1 MNVIK
6 LFPIPWQQA
15 YRDTQEEL
23 TAELADFK
31 EKYREIAGLLH
42 DTQEELKN
50 AAKRRRVSAAAG
62 GVGAAS
68 ASGAAAA
75 AYPGAGRHDVSGM
88 FSSPTGPDESEERG
102 RLTAAKK
109 IHAILGGNTRVW
121 NPPPLLSGRARDC
134 EHVLWVRV
142 LRSTPR

>member
-1 MNVIK
+1 MIQFISTMNMFKI
-6 LFPIPWQQA
+6 FPFPRQQA

-62 GVGAAS
+62 GVGPAS

-102 RLTAAKK
+102 RLKTAKEYTY
-109 IHAILGGNTRVW
+109 I
-121 NPPPLLSGRARDC
+121 
-134 EHVLWVRV
+134 
-142 LRSTPR
+142 